1 MSVDLLNKLVKL
13 EQNAR
18 EFGLCWEKTE
28 QIMDQ
33 ITSECNE
40 VTEHLQSA
48 EIDINGLQEEIG
60 DLLHAVFSL
69 CVFCELDPKETI
81 NNSVNKFESR
91 LDMVLQIAKEQGVKS
106 LSGYSFDE
114 LMRYWDEAKLRLAA
128 PNR

>member
-13 EQNAR
+13 EQNAS
-18 EFGLCWEKTE
+18 EFGFCWENTD

-48 EIDINGLQEEIG
+48 EIDRNGLQEEIG

-81 NNSVNKFESR
+81 NKSVNKFESR
-91 LDMVLQIAKEQGVKS
+91 LDMVIHIAKEQGVKS